1 MIMATVSIIVGS
13 VMEKM
18 IAKMA
23 QMKEDAVSVFFFSL
37 FDINDNSEASC
48 QIQDFTV

>member
-23 QMKEDAVSVFFFSL
+23 QMKEDAVSVFFSL

>member
-1 MIMATVSIIVGS
+1 MLSFSVMMAAVSIIVGS

-23 QMKEDAVSVFFFSL
+23 QMKEDAVSVFFFPFSYK
-37 FDINDNSEASC
+37 S
-48 QIQDFTV
+48 